1 MGSKTV
7 RVNIETYPSIPN
19 LKVIKIEGK
28 FDTVTVEQVDEKI
41 LPVIEGEKT
50 NVILDISH
58 LDYLSSIGILRLIKY
73 LSFMTDEKRVL
84 KFVKPPEHIY
94 TTLLVAGVL
103 EKFDMYD
110 SLVEAAISSFR

>member
-1 MGSKTV
+1 MADENVKI
-7 RVNIETYPSIPN
+7 NIETYPSIPN
-19 LKVIKIEGK
+19 LKIIKIEGK
-28 FDTVTVEQVDEKI
+28 FDMVTAQQVDEKI
-41 LPVIEGEKT
+41 LPVMEREKT
-50 NVILDISH
+50 NVILDISK

-73 LSFMTDEKRVL
+73 TAFMTDKKRVL

-94 TTLLVAGVL
+94 ATLLVAGVI

>member
-1 MGSKTV
+1 MGHETV

-19 LKVIKIEGK
+19 LKVITIEGK
-28 FDTVTVEQVDEKI
+28 FDTVTANQVDEKI
-41 LPVIEGEKT
+41 LPVMEREKS
-50 NVILDISH
+50 NVVLDMSK
-58 LDYLSSIGILRLIKY
+58 LDYIGSIGILRLIQY
-73 LSFMTDEKRVL
+73 ISFMKDEKRVL

-94 TTLLVAGVL
+94 STLSIAGVL

>member
-1 MGSKTV
+1 MVAGAFKI
-7 RVNIETYPSIPN
+7 NIDNYPTIPN
-19 LKVIKIEGK
+19 LKIIKIEGK
-28 FDTVTVEQVDEKI
+28 FDTVTAKKIDEEI
-41 LPVIEGEKT
+41 LPVIEREKT
-50 NVILDISH
+50 NVILDISK